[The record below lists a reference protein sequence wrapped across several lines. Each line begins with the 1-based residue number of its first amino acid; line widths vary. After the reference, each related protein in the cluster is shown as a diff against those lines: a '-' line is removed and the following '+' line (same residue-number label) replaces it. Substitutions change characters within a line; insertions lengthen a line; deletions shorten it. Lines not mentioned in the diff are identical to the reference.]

1 MRILTIT
8 PSFPPDYT
16 GGAEVSIYHTCR
28 GLIDQGVHCTILSV
42 NMRHPQQADEWY
54 DLDGIHVHRV
64 RFSTRRAGGEIFDPR
79 VYRAVR
85 REIDAQQPDIV
96 HLHNASGASLAPH
109 VAARRAGIPAV
120 NTLHDLWLLC
130 PNNMLLRVDGSICD
144 PAEHPH
150 GCNDCTRDYEYWAA
164 VPRRR
169 DLFARLTRS
178 ALFLS
183 PSQAL
188 IDFHVRA
195 GYDPARFR
203 LVRLGFAETP
213 LREPIHP
220 GVRRLQNGRGQQPLV
235 VYGGGGAGVKGAYV
249 VLDAA
254 HRLYERAKDVQIVV
268 AGSLH
273 GSMAARFQ
281 QDAPNV
287 QVLGRIPFTDMRILF
302 SLADLTLMPSV
313 IPENSPV
320 TIFESHQVGTP
331 VVGSDI
337 GGIPELID
345 PGRTG
350 YIVPPGDPQALA
362 DAIIDH
368 FTRPAVERRRMRQA
382 CVETVRTQR
391 SLEQHL
397 AALRAV
403 YDEVLAREGAA

>member
-16 GGAEVSIYHTCR
+16 GGAEVSIYHTNR
-28 GLIDQGVHCTILSV
+28 GLIDQGVRCTILSI
-42 NMRHPQQADEWY
+42 NMRHPQRSDDWY

-64 RFSTRRAGGEIFDPR
+64 RFSTRQPGGEIFDHR

-85 REIDAQQPDIV
+85 REIDAQQPDVV
-96 HLHNASGASLAPH
+96 HLHNASGASLAPY
-109 VAARRAGIPAV
+109 VAARRAGVPVV

-130 PNNMLLRVDGSICD
+130 PNNMLLRTDGSICD
-144 PAEHPH
+144 PARHPR
-150 GCNDCTRDYEYWAA
+150 GCSDCVRNYEYWAA

-169 DLFARLTRS
+169 ELFARLTRN
-178 ALFLS
+178 ALFIS

-213 LREPIHP
+213 LGEPIHP
-220 GVRRLQNGRGQQPLV
+220 GVRRLQSGRDARPLAV
-235 VYGGGGAGVKGAYV
+235 FGGGGAGVKGSYV

-254 HRLYERAKDVQIVV
+254 RRLHVAASEIEIAV
-268 AGSLH
+268 AGNIH
-273 GSMAARFQ
+273 ASMAARFQ
-281 QDAPNV
+281 QEAPNV

-302 SLADLTLMPSV
+302 ALADLVLMPSV

-337 GGIPELID
+337 GGIPEFINHR
-345 PGRTG
+345 RTG
-350 YIVPPGDPQALA
+350 YIVLPGDSQALA
-362 DAIIDH
+362 DAIIEH
-368 FTRPAVERRRMRQA
+368 FARPAIERRRMRMV
-382 CVETVRTQR
+382 CVETGRTQR
-391 SLEQHL
+391 SLAQHL

-403 YDEVLAREGAA
+403 YDEAIGMGGTG